1 VVVAG
6 LVLGAVLAAAAPV
19 QSAGAHATLVGSDP
33 AADSVVSI
41 APEVV
46 RLRFDEPVSPVPGG
60 LRVLD
65 PDGVEVG
72 DGEAEV
78 SPDGLVVEQAVGIGA
93 VRGSFTVTYRV
104 LSADGHV
111 VGGSFVFSV
120 GERSATARVEDGGD
134 PASRFLDVLGRWLA
148 ACGSLL
154 ALGVVLLASLDP
166 LGPLG
171 VGLVER
177 RNVLA
182 GGAVAVLV
190 GVAVSM
196 LGVAGAYAGGLGAA
210 PSVVGDVAVASA
222 SGTVAALRLAT
233 AALLVVLVAVPAAVR
248 RAGPLLAAVVVLC
261 LVLPALGGHAA
272 SADAPALAAVIGSL
286 HLLAAGLWIGT
297 IGVLAVRWR
306 ADRPLLGEFSQVAVV
321 AAPLVVLTGLAGAW
335 SQVDAVAQLWTSA
348 YGQLLVVK
356 AVFAAVLLL
365 LGWLNRRQ
373 LTDATRALVDLAASV
388 RLEAGLG
395 LMVVAVSAVLVV
407 TPPPGPLVAPV
418 AVRGEAGDLVVDL
431 ELAPAA
437 AGPNTVDLRYSN
449 AAGTPVAVDATDVRV
464 STAGVEPRR
473 LDVEAVGPSSARA
486 DDVVLTP
493 GRWRFRVTVVRRG
506 SPAVVE
512 LEVPVS

>member
-1 VVVAG
+1 MVVVG
-6 LVLGAVLAAAAPV
+6 LALGAVLAAVEPMPP
-19 QSAGAHATLVGSDP
+19 AGAHATLVGSDP
-33 AADSVVSI
+33 AADSVVSV
-41 APEVV
+41 APDVV
-46 RLRFDEPVSPVPGG
+46 RLRFDEPVRPVPGG

-65 PDGVEVG
+65 PDGVDVG
-72 DGEAEV
+72 DGVAAV
-78 SPDGLVVEQAVGIGA
+78 SPDGLVMEQAVGIDTG
-93 VRGSFTVTYRV
+93 RGSFTVTYRV

-120 GERSATARVEDGGD
+120 GERSETARVDDAGD
-134 PASRFLDVLGRWLA
+134 PATRFLEVFGRWLA

-166 LGPLG
+166 KAPLG
-171 VGLVER
+171 AGLLAR
-177 RNVLA
+177 RGVLL
-182 GGAVAVLV
+182 GGALAVLT
-190 GVAVSM
+190 GGIVAF
-196 LGVAGAYAGGLGAA
+196 LGVAAAYAGGLGAA
-210 PSVVGDVAVASA
+210 TSVVGDVATASS
-222 SGTVAALRLAT
+222 SGSVAAVRLA
-233 AALLVVLVAVPAAVR
+233 AAAVLVVLVAIPAAVR
-248 RAGPLLAAVVVLC
+248 RAGPLVAGVVIAC
-261 LVLPALGGHAA
+261 LVLPALGGH
-272 SADAPALAAVIGSL
+272 SATAPAPAVATVLGSL

-297 IGVLAVRWR
+297 LGVLAVRWR
-306 ADRPLLGEFSQVAVV
+306 SDRDLLGEFSQVAVV

-335 SQVDAVAQLWTSA
+335 IQLGAWTQLWSSP

-373 LTDATRALVDLAASV
+373 LTDTTRVLVDLVASI

-395 LMVVAVSAVLVV
+395 VMVVAVSSVLVV

-418 AVRGEAGDLVVDL
+418 TVRGEAGDLVVDL
-431 ELAPAA
+431 EVAPAA
-437 AGPNTVDLRYSN
+437 VGPNTVDLRYSD
-449 AAGTPVAVDATDVRV
+449 AAGSPVAVDATDVRA

-506 SPAVVE
+506 APVVVE